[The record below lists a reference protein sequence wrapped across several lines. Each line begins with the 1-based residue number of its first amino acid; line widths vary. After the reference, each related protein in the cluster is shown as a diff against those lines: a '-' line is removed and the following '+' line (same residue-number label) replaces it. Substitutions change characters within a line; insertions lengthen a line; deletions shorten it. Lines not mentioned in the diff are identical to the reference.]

1 MSNYQAWPN
10 PCTPHVGIRHALSNN
25 SHPWSVL
32 SPIVSV
38 CQSSSRGAHA
48 GCTTHSALHRR
59 RIVMEQISV
68 RLAVLLLIG
77 VLVVALTLHA
87 PVIGSA
93 VVAATTVVALLA
105 QLIAGD

>member
-1 MSNYQAWPN
+1 
-10 PCTPHVGIRHALSNN
+10 
-25 SHPWSVL
+25 
-32 SPIVSV
+32 
-38 CQSSSRGAHA
+38 
-48 GCTTHSALHRR
+48 
-59 RIVMEQISV
+59 MEQISV